1 MDPFAADDLIFA
13 FALLQ
18 AVIAV
23 LAVRFLDVYE
33 REPIG
38 LVAVMFLW
46 GAIGA
51 AILASAGNSALEG
64 ELARDVDRVYGPMIS
79 APVIEEVAKGLALLI
94 AFFASRWA
102 YRRFGLF
109 EFDGVTDGIVY
120 GAAIGIGF
128 AFTEDLFYFFREA
141 RATGVGDALDV
152 FVDRRDFFGPA
163 TLRHGIWTATFGAGL
178 GLATTSRRWIGKIGW
193 PLLGMAL
200 AMLMHAVN
208 NGLTPVLLSI
218 KYGFQTTYEYLAIG
232 VPVDLA
238 DRMDATAAS
247 ARDVLRIISW
257 AYVVLFFV
265 GIAFWLRRQRGVI
278 VDELADEVDG
288 GLISEE
294 EARVAAS
301 FTRRTLYELR
311 QVRAGDLEAAQRTSR
326 LSRELAELAF
336 TKRRLR
342 GADDPSDEIERRRE
356 RVRVTAQALHPH
368 GGASPT

>member
-1 MDPFAADDLIFA
+1 VDPFAADDLILA
-13 FALLQ
+13 YALLQ

-23 LAVRFLDVYE
+23 LLVRFIDLYE

-38 LVAVMFLW
+38 LVAIMFLW

-51 AILASAGNSALEG
+51 AIIASAGNSALEG
-64 ELARDVDRVYGPMIS
+64 ELPKDVDVVYGPLIS
-79 APVIEEVAKGLALLI
+79 APVIEEVAKGLALLV

-141 RATGVGDALDV
+141 RLSGVGDALDV

-178 GLATTSRRWIGKIGW
+178 GLATHSRRWYAKLGW
-193 PLLGMAL
+193 PALGLLL

-208 NGLTPVLLSI
+208 NGLTPIVLAI
-218 KYGFQTTYEYLAIG
+218 KYGFQTTYDYLAVG
-232 VPVDLA
+232 VPVNLA
-238 DRMDATAAS
+238 DRMDASVSTTE
-247 ARDVLRIISW
+247 DVLRVISW
-257 AYVVLFFV
+257 VYVVLFFV
-265 GIAFWLRRQRGVI
+265 GIALWLRHQRRVI
-278 VDELADEVDG
+278 AAELAEESET

-294 EARVAAS
+294 VAG
-301 FTRRTLYELR
+301 
-311 QVRAGDLEAAQRTSR
+311 V
-326 LSRELAELAF
+326 
-336 TKRRLR
+336 
-342 GADDPSDEIERRRE
+342 GA
-356 RVRVTAQALHPH
+356 
-368 GGASPT
+368 

>member
-1 MDPFAADDLIFA
+1 LDPFAADDLILA
-13 FALLQ
+13 YALLQ

-51 AILASAGNSALEG
+51 AVLASIGNELLQG
-64 ELARDVDRVYGPMIS
+64 ELARDVNRVYGPAIS
-79 APVIEEVAKGLALLI
+79 APVIEELAKGIALLI
-94 AFFASRWA
+94 AFFGSRWA

-178 GLATTSRRWIGKIGW
+178 GLATTSRRWIGKLGW
-193 PLLGMAL
+193 PLLGLAL

-208 NGLTPVLLSI
+208 NGLTPILLAI
-218 KYGFQTTYEYLAIG
+218 KYGFETTYEYFAIG

-238 DRMDATAAS
+238 DRMDDTVATAT
-247 ARDVLRIISW
+247 DTLKVISW
-257 AYVVLFFV
+257 VYVVLFFV
-265 GIAFWLRRQRGVI
+265 GIALWLRRQRRVI
-278 VDELADEVDG
+278 AEELADEVES

-294 EARVAAS
+294 EARVAGS
-301 FTRRTLYELR
+301 FSRRTVYEWR
-311 QVRAGDLEAAQRTSR
+311 QIRAGDVEAAAQTSE
-326 LSRELAELAF
+326 LCRELAELAF

-342 GADDPSDEIERRRE
+342 DLDDAREEIAHRRE
-356 RVRVTAQALHPH
+356 RVRAVSRALHPH
-368 GGASPT
+368 VTARSG

>member
-1 MDPFAADDLIFA
+1 VDPFAADDLILA
-13 FALLQ
+13 YALLQ

-51 AILASAGNSALEG
+51 AILASAGNGLLEG

-79 APVIEEVAKGLALLI
+79 APIIEELAKGLALVI

-120 GAAIGIGF
+120 GAAIGVGF

-141 RATGVGDALDV
+141 RVTGVGEALDV

-163 TLRHGIWTATFGAGL
+163 TLRHAIWTATFGAGL
-178 GLATTSRRWIGKIGW
+178 GLATTSRRWIGRLGW
-193 PLLGMAL
+193 PLLGLLL

-208 NGLTPVLLSI
+208 NGLTPILLSI
-218 KYGFQTTYEYLAIG
+218 KYGFETTYEYLAIG

-238 DRMDATAAS
+238 ERMDATAAS
-247 ARDVLRIISW
+247 AEDTLRIISW

-265 GIAFWLRRQRGVI
+265 GIAFWLRHQRRVI
-278 VDELADEVDG
+278 AAELAEEVEG
-288 GLISEE
+288 GLIAEE

-301 FTRRTLYELR
+301 FSRRSLYELR
-311 QVRAGDLEAAQRTSR
+311 QARAGDLEAAQRTSR
-326 LSRELAELAF
+326 LCRELAELAF
-336 TKRRLR
+336 TKHRLR
-342 GADDPSDEIERRRE
+342 GLGDPHDEVERRRD
-356 RVRVTAQALHPH
+356 RVRETTQALHPH
-368 GGASPT
+368 GLSS